1 MSTIVNNDVWFDAI
15 VASKHCNIML
25 LLRLW
30 FSFMFYFPL
39 KVKVSNFIS
48 QIRVIRGAVL
58 IFSEDWRIFQRKG
71 RRYGPKQLSTYI
83 NS

>member
-30 FSFMFYFPL
+30 FPLSFTFPSKSKFQTL
-39 KVKVSNFIS
+39 FPKFAWY
-48 QIRVIRGAVL
+48 AVL
-58 IFSEDWRIFQRKG
+58 YSFLVKIEEFSKEKEEDMDRN
-71 RRYGPKQLSTYI
+71 
-83 NS
+83 NSRPT